1 MQSLIFSATLLM
13 GCILSLGLTEAR
25 AIAATPASTS
35 EHLAQKS
42 QDLAQLPTGVYQFCS
57 QPEPQGWQLG
67 EGVCFWFRKQGNAVV
82 GYYGYPHSDRLID
95 CVSGQLQAQKLSGQ
109 ALLVGWA
116 GNEWPTQSQESAWDN
131 EGYFRFRSKPSIL
144 PVRVG
149 TEQVQ
154 LIRYSSVFLDLSHF
168 YKYSVQKVQQ
178 MNPPP
183 TSCDL
188 QTWRKQTQQ
197 MGIPPE

>member
-1 MQSLIFSATLLM
+1 MQSLIFSTTLLM
-13 GCILSLGLTEAR
+13 GCTLSLGLAVAR
-25 AIAATPASTS
+25 AIAGSSPP
-35 EHLAQKS
+35 LAQTT
-42 QDLAQLPTGVYQFCS
+42 QNLAQLPKGVYQFCS

-95 CVSGQLQAQKLSGQ
+95 CVSGQLQGQKLSGQ

-116 GNEWPTQSQESAWDN
+116 GNEWSAQTQQSTWDD
-131 EGYFRFRSKPSIL
+131 EKYFRFASKASIL

-149 TEQVQ
+149 SEQVQ
-154 LIRYSSVFLDLSHF
+154 LIRYPRVLLDLSHF
-168 YKYSVQKVQQ
+168 YKYGAKKTQQ